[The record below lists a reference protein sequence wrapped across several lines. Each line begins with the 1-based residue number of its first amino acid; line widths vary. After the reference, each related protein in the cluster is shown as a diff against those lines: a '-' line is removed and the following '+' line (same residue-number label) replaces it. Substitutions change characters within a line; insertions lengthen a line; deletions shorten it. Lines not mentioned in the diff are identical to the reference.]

1 MTGRSLAVFVLSVA
15 AALAQDVQPREVRP
29 GAVAGAPP
37 SDAVVLFD
45 GSSSAEWVHG
55 DGRAAEWPIEKGALV
70 CRSGSGDLY
79 TKRKLGSAQIHV
91 EFSTPDM
98 PQATGQ
104 AKGNSGVYLQGRYE
118 IQVLDSYRNATY
130 PNGSAAAL
138 YGQHAPLVNAS
149 LGPGEW
155 QTFDIVFHAPGC
167 SAEGRVLAPARVTLF
182 HNGVLVQDHAAVKAP
197 TGGGDESNACT
208 PGPLRLQDHFH
219 PDVKET
225 FLRFRNLW
233 YRPLGE

>member
-1 MTGRSLAVFVLSVA
+1 MRIASLLLFA
-15 AALAQDVQPREVRP
+15 AAAFAADEPQPREVKP
-29 GAVAGAPP
+29 GAAPGAPP
-37 SDAVVLFD
+37 SDAIVLFD
-45 GSSSAEWVHG
+45 GSSAAAWAHA
-55 DGRAAEWPIEKGALV
+55 DGRSAQWPIENGAIV

-79 TKRKLGSAQIHV
+79 TRRKFGSAQIHI

-98 PQATGQ
+98 PQAAGQ

-118 IQVLDSYRNATY
+118 IQILDSYHNPTY

-149 LGPGEW
+149 LPPGEW
-155 QTFDIVFHAPGC
+155 QSFDIVFHAPRC
-167 SAEGRVLAPARVTLF
+167 RDGRVLAPATVTLF

-197 TGGGDESNACT
+197 TGGGDATDACA

-233 YRPLGE
+233 LRPLEE